1 MKNIIAIILSLTI
14 LTACNTVAGVG
25 QDVKAGGQA
34 INKAAR
40 NVQHKIKNQ

>member
-1 MKNIIAIILSLTI
+1 MKKIALIIATLCV

-34 INKAAR
+34 VTDTAHKVQNKM
-40 NVQHKIKNQ
+40 